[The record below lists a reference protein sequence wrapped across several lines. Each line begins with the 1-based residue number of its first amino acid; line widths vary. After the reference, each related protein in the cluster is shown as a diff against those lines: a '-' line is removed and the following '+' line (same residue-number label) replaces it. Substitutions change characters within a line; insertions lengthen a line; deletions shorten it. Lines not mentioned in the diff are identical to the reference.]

1 MNRTKTFEDFL
12 NEKEG
17 KDEGKEQVVKKI
29 DIPEGGAMKEFE
41 IDGKKYKGV
50 ISTFQAIGQKQKA
63 MGEDSVGVIT
73 LPGQKEVYELF
84 IENKSGE
91 EPKGDKKEE
100 KK

>member
-1 MNRTKTFEDFL
+1 MGQIKTFEDFL

-29 DIPEGGAMKEFE
+29 EMPKSGAMKEFE

-63 MGEDSVGVIT
+63 MGEDQVGVIT
-73 LPGQKEVYELF
+73 LPGNKAVYELF
-84 IENKSGE
+84 LESEGGDDE
-91 EPKGDKKEE
+91 EKKEE

>member
-1 MNRTKTFEDFL
+1 MKTFEDFL

-17 KDEGKEQVVKKI
+17 KEGKEQVVKKI
-29 DIPEGGAMKEFE
+29 EVPKSGAMKEFE

-63 MGEDSVGVIT
+63 MGEEVVGVIT
-73 LPGQKEVYELF
+73 LPGEKETYELF
-84 IENKSGE
+84 LESDKGEGE
-91 EPKGDKKEE
+91 EKKEE